1 MDDGPS
7 SYFKQLNTLN
17 YRYIDRPSFL
27 WFTNVT
33 HKTLEVRENEKKRKK
48 YNGEEKGQ
56 LCKNN

>member
-7 SYFKQLNTLN
+7 SYFKQLNAN

-33 HKTLEVRENEKKRKK
+33 HKTLEVRENEEKRKK
-48 YNGEEKGQ
+48 HDGDEKD
-56 LCKNN
+56 